1 MKKID
6 GITLITLV
14 ITIIILLIL
23 SGVTI
28 AMLTGDNGLLTKAKK
43 TEFISEITKIQEEFN
58 LYEMAEESR
67 LKFGKLSEIIEII
80 EKYDKMLYVEEGNI
94 VYNKDCVNQNQKEW
108 LEECSIYEGENL
120 IPIFNREQLQEIGS
134 GKTIYIEDIKRECEF
149 KSTSYYS
156 IQNDIEINGNENDQW
171 NPISDFDGKLKGNG
185 YEISGIYVTNSN
197 KTSVGLFE
205 LNKGIIDNLKIK
217 NITLAGGQS
226 AGGIAGTN
234 IGTIENCIIEEGIC
248 SVKGTKNWSCGGIL
262 CGLNKGKILKCTV
275 LEGRYNL
282 DSIIGNNT
290 GEIYRLSN
298 YANIQGGNVASV
310 NLFNTGKILCC
321 ANYGEI
327 YSYIGSA
334 GITCSNSGIVE
345 ECYNNGKI
353 TGSNCMF
360 AGLIRSNLNGGIV
373 RNCYN
378 AGEVRA
384 LYNNQQASGI
394 VLYNEG
400 TIENCYNVGKINM
413 SAIAYTN
420 SGKII
425 NSYYLEDSAVDLCRK
440 NTGTIEQD
448 CSYKSKEYMQS
459 LTFVNLINTLITVK
473 IDEVTGE
480 EKKENIIQDIWE
492 KGDKEINNQFPVLKN
507 NK

>member
-94 VYNKDCVNQNQKEW
+94 VYNKDSVNQNQKEW

-120 IPIFNREQLQEIGS
+120 IPIFNKEQLQEIGS

-205 LNKGIIDNLKIK
+205 LNKGIIDNLKI
-217 NITLAGGQS
+217 
-226 AGGIAGTN
+226 
-234 IGTIENCIIEEGIC
+234 
-248 SVKGTKNWSCGGIL
+248 
-262 CGLNKGKILKCTV
+262 
-275 LEGRYNL
+275 
-282 DSIIGNNT
+282 
-290 GEIYRLSN
+290 
-298 YANIQGGNVASV
+298 
-310 NLFNTGKILCC
+310 
-321 ANYGEI
+321 
-327 YSYIGSA
+327 
-334 GITCSNSGIVE
+334 
-345 ECYNNGKI
+345 
-353 TGSNCMF
+353 
-360 AGLIRSNLNGGIV
+360 
-373 RNCYN
+373 
-378 AGEVRA
+378 
-384 LYNNQQASGI
+384 
-394 VLYNEG
+394 
-400 TIENCYNVGKINM
+400 
-413 SAIAYTN
+413 
-420 SGKII
+420 
-425 NSYYLEDSAVDLCRK
+425 
-440 NTGTIEQD
+440 
-448 CSYKSKEYMQS
+448 
-459 LTFVNLINTLITVK
+459 
-473 IDEVTGE
+473 
-480 EKKENIIQDIWE
+480 
-492 KGDKEINNQFPVLKN
+492 
-507 NK
+507 